1 MISLHYTIEK
11 KDYVNYY
18 LHAFLE
24 EPKIRKKNLIKTLKQ
39 SGSLLLY
46 FLIISYSVGIRT
58 INKYSIPLGLLL
70 FVTTILPLITRRA
83 SLIKQAESIT
93 EIAENENIFTENTF
107 IPTDADFQIKNKF
120 CEVKYFWNAIIKKT
134 ENSNYYFLF
143 VNEFQAIIIPKRA
156 FKNNEELQAFDKI
169 LSRNLSLD
177 AELKDALP

>member
-1 MISLHYTIEK
+1 MITLNYTIEK
-11 KDYVNYY
+11 QDYVNYY

-24 EPKIRKKNLIKTLKQ
+24 EPKIRKKNFVKTLKQ
-39 SGSLLLY
+39 SGSLILY

-83 SLIKQAESIT
+83 SLVKQAESIA
-93 EIAENENIFTENTF
+93 EKVENENIFTENIFT
-107 IPTDADFQIKNKF
+107 PTDADFQIKNKY
-120 CEVKYFWNAIIKKT
+120 CEVKYFWPAIIKKS
-134 ENSNYYFLF
+134 ENINYYFLF

-156 FKNNEELQAFDKI
+156 FKNTEEQQAFDKI